1 MRLRKLII
9 LLILLP
15 GLLATVIRGQDFSN
29 SYNII
34 IANDLGRNGYF
45 DQKPIAKMMGIWAEK
60 ADIEFVAA
68 PGDVHHF
75 NGVKSV
81 TDPLWM
87 TNYELIYSDPSL
99 MLDWF
104 STLGNHEYRGN
115 TTAVLDYRDVSRRW
129 MIPSRYYSFEREID
143 KENSAL
149 FLFTD
154 TTPLIN
160 KYRSDSTSYPDACK
174 QDYHKQLNYIDSV
187 LTHSK
192 AKWKIV
198 FGHHPVYAE
207 TKKNADE
214 RKDMQERLDPI
225 LRKYNV
231 DFYINGHIHNFQHIK
246 LQDSPVHYFTNSS
259 ASLSRNVNK
268 TEGTQFCSGDSG
280 FAILSVSGEKLT
292 IYFINKKGN
301 IIYSFEKR

>member
-143 KENSAL
+143 KENSVL

-160 KYRSDSTSYPDACK
+160 KYRSDSTHYPDACK

>member
-15 GLLATVIRGQDFSN
+15 GLLTTVIRGQDFSN

-81 TDPLWM
+81 SDPLWM

-143 KENSAL
+143 KENSVL

-160 KYRSDSTSYPDACK
+160 KYRSDSTHYPDACK

-225 LRKYNV
+225 LRRYNV

>member
-15 GLLATVIRGQDFSN
+15 GILTTVIRGQDFSN

-81 TDPLWM
+81 SDPLWM

-143 KENSAL
+143 KENSVL

-160 KYRSDSTSYPDACK
+160 KYRSDSTHYPDACK

-225 LRKYNV
+225 LRRYNV